1 MLQREG
7 RDRILIVGHRLLL
20 LATRQEQEAKGKA
33 Q

>member
-1 MLQREG
+1 MLQRERG
-7 RDRILIVGHRLLL
+7 HGVLVIGHRLLL